1 MDQLIEFASNNALL
15 VGGTVLM
22 AIAVLIYE
30 LRQRAQSVFEV
41 TPVQAVQLI
50 NRQGARVLDIR
61 DQDKFSGGHIAGALN
76 LPGGKIGDAQG
87 KKLKKNKPVVVVC
100 DNGVSSSRCV
110 EPLRKEGFES
120 TFSLQG
126 GLGAWQRDNLPLVNG
141 KSS

>member
-1 MDQLIEFASNNALL
+1 MDQLIEFTSNNALL

-22 AIAVLIYE
+22 AIAVLLYE
-30 LRQRAQSVFEV
+30 IRQRAQAVFEV
-41 TPVQAVQLI
+41 TPAQAVQLI

-61 DQDKFSGGHIAGALN
+61 EQDKFAGGHIAGALN
-76 LPGGKIGDAQG
+76 LPGGKIDEAQG

-100 DNGVSSSRCV
+100 DNGVSSGRCV

-126 GLGAWQRDNLPLVNG
+126 GLTAWQRDNLPLVDG
-141 KSS
+141 KAS